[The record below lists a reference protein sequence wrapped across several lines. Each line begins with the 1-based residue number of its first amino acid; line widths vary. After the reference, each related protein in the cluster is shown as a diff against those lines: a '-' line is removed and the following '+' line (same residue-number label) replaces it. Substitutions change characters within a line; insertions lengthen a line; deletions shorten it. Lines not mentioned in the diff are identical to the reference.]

1 MNANPPTLREYFMLR
16 KSALAASF
24 LALTVAASADDANW
38 PSWRGPAANGVAPV
52 DANPP
57 VTWSADKNIK
67 WKVALPGRGSATPV
81 VWGKQIFV
89 LTATKTERDSKP
101 EERPKADDRFQQKT
115 TRPTQFF
122 KFEVHAFDLATG
134 KPVWNKT
141 AAEAVPHEGHHETHS
156 YAGGSPVTDGK
167 RLYASFGSFGIF
179 AYDLE
184 GNQLWK
190 RDLGRINSRLGW
202 GEAVTPVLDGDSLI
216 LNWDQEGAGDS
227 KILVLNAATGETKLE
242 IPREEK
248 TSWNTPLVVMHGG
261 KTQVI
266 VNGTNRVRSY
276 DLADGKVLWSVA
288 GMTTNAIPS
297 PIAANGFA
305 YIMSGYRGSAAVA
318 VSLDAK
324 GDLTDASK
332 VAWRY
337 GKGTPYVP
345 SPILVDGRLY
355 FTQANTP
362 TLTILDAKTGKPI
375 LTDERLPN
383 VGQLYASPMAAAGR
397 LYFVDR
403 QGTTLVLK
411 AGDKP
416 EVLSTNKL
424 NDPIDASPVVSGKT
438 LFLRSHKYLYAIEER

>member
-1 MNANPPTLREYFMLR
+1 
-16 KSALAASF
+16 
-24 LALTVAASADDANW
+24 
-38 PSWRGPAANGVAPV
+38 
-52 DANPP
+52 
-57 VTWSADKNIK
+57 
-67 WKVALPGRGSATPV
+67 
-81 VWGKQIFV
+81 
-89 LTATKTERDSKP
+89 
-101 EERPKADDRFQQKT
+101 
-115 TRPTQFF
+115 
-122 KFEVHAFDLATG
+122 
-134 KPVWNKT
+134 
-141 AAEAVPHEGHHETHS
+141 
-156 YAGGSPVTDGK
+156 
-167 RLYASFGSFGIF
+167 
-179 AYDLE
+179 
-184 GNQLWK
+184 
-190 RDLGRINSRLGW
+190 
-202 GEAVTPVLDGDSLI
+202 
-216 LNWDQEGAGDS
+216 
-227 KILVLNAATGETKLE
+227 
-242 IPREEK
+242 
-248 TSWNTPLVVMHGG
+248 
-261 KTQVI
+261 
-266 VNGTNRVRSY
+266 
-276 DLADGKVLWSVA
+276 VLWSVA